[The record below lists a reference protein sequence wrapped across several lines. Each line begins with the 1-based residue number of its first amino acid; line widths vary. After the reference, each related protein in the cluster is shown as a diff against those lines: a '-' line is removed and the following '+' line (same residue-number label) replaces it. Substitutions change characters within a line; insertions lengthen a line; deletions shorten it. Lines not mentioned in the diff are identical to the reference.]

1 MDFSV
6 SQNYLYASYRV
17 KQTYLAWKCFSME
30 RAAPNPT
37 QPSSL
42 SLPPL
47 TQKRIRIEATLLYKI
62 RAESVYYLSLFL
74 NNFLDNNIHT
84 KISGFWLAES
94 MSINPE
100 QGKNLKFFECRK
112 RKLVQKVEIKLILT
126 LVLFP
131 QRIFLICI
139 PQKFQQARIVIFLD
153 QSSSF
158 RRSVLTP

>member
-1 MDFSV
+1 
-6 SQNYLYASYRV
+6 
-17 KQTYLAWKCFSME
+17 
-30 RAAPNPT
+30 
-37 QPSSL
+37 
-42 SLPPL
+42 
-47 TQKRIRIEATLLYKI
+47 
-62 RAESVYYLSLFL
+62 
-74 NNFLDNNIHT
+74 
-84 KISGFWLAES
+84 
-94 MSINPE
+94 MSINPK

-153 QSSSF
+153 QSSSC